1 MGYNITGET
10 LYPGMRVV
18 GRAACD
24 PLNLMT
30 TSEAIFKEGTSP
42 NQKLDYGDYN
52 GIVTDPVDGS
62 FWFTAQYNKSPKWS
76 TNMVHFTIDGCTE
89 EFIEK
94 EKPELESVR
103 SITNIQ
109 LSPNP
114 AVEQI
119 LLSFVSNNKDLTNI
133 EIFNMNGELMFTQNF
148 KAEKGFNS
156 LNIEIKQFP
165 VANYL
170 LSIRCNIE
178 KNVKSFS
185 ISR

>member
-1 MGYNITGET
+1 MNH
-10 LYPGMRVV
+10 
-18 GRAACD
+18 
-24 PLNLMT
+24 
-30 TSEAIFKEGTSP
+30 
-42 NQKLDYGDYN
+42 Q
-52 GIVTDPVDGS
+52 
-62 FWFTAQYNKSPKWS
+62 
-76 TNMVHFTIDGCTE
+76 
-89 EFIEK
+89 
-94 EKPELESVR
+94 PELESVR

-119 LLSFVSNNKDLTNI
+119 LLSFVSNNKDLTTI

-156 LNIEIKQFP
+156 LNIEIKHFP
-165 VANYL
+165 VTNYL